1 MGLVASQ
8 ARLLMLTAY
17 KSDLEFK
24 MQQISQRRMQLAAA
38 ATQAIYNE
46 PAQAQLQSLDKQL
59 EMQLKIY
66 ETQQKAVTT
75 EYESVMKIIDKNI
88 QMSFKYVS

>member
-17 KSDLEFK
+17 KSDLELK
-24 MQQISQRRMQLAAA
+24 MQQICQRRMILAAY
-38 ATQAIYNE
+38 ATQAMYNE
-46 PAQAQLQSLDKQL
+46 EAQVQLQSLDKQL

-66 ETQQKAVTT
+66 ETQHKAVTT
-75 EYESVMKIIDKNI
+75 EYESVQKIIEKNI
-88 QMSFKYVS
+88 QMSFKYMG

>member
-24 MQQISQRRMQLAAA
+24 MEQISQKRLLLAA
-38 ATQAIYNE
+38 TAINVMYNQD
-46 PAQAQLQSLDKQL
+46 AQAVLQNLDKQL
-59 EMQLKIY
+59 ELQMKIY
-66 ETQQKAVTT
+66 ETQHKAVST
-75 EYESVMKIIDKNI
+75 EFDSVSKIIDKNI
-88 QMSFKYVS
+88 EKSFKYVA

>member
-38 ATQAIYNE
+38 ATNIIYNE
-46 PAQAQLQSLDKQL
+46 AAQAQVQSLDKQL
-59 EMQLKIY
+59 EMQMKIY
-66 ETQQKAVTT
+66 ETQHKAVST
-75 EYESVMKIIDKNI
+75 EHDSVVKIIDKNI
-88 QMSFKYVS
+88 EKSFKYVA